1 MTAKIAGKIW
11 RIHRTRRPENAGED
25 GNVVY
30 SRRTIYID
38 PHLNGKGL
46 QETIIHEWLHA
57 RWPDLSEES
66 VTEAAR
72 ELVRLM
78 GRFREA

>member
-1 MTAKIAGKIW
+1 MTAKIAGKVW
-11 RIHRTRRPENAGED
+11 RIHRTRRPENRGED

-30 SRRTIYID
+30 HRQTIYID
-38 PHLNGKGL
+38 PDLTGKQL
-46 QETIIHEWLHA
+46 QETIIHEWLHV

-72 ELVRLM
+72 ELVRLL
-78 GRFREA
+78 GRF